1 MFGRKRIAE
10 LEQENCRLKVEGQ
23 KDYDGMRNM
32 QSKLIR
38 ATLIRATHEINSL
51 NEKIQYM
58 EEIELA
64 NSLIPISE
72 PITEVITEPLAW
84 ISGEPKDTGWYFVA
98 TGEWAEPGYYT
109 TALFYNP
116 AARCRWMRGEK
127 GNAERFER
135 EVIAYMEVPNYEK

>member
-1 MFGRKRIAE
+1 MFGRKKIAA
-10 LEQENCRLKVEGQ
+10 LEDKIRQLLPGAMMLVEVNDQLKEEKQHLEIALRDTEQANERLKSRL
-23 KDYDGMRNM
+23 KDAERVVI
-32 QSKLIR
+32 KPP
-38 ATLIRATHEINSL
+38 
-51 NEKIQYM
+51 
-58 EEIELA
+58 IE
-64 NSLIPISE
+64 
-72 PITEVITEPLAW
+72 W

-135 EVIAYMEVPNYEK
+135 EIIAYMEVPNYEK

>member
-1 MFGRKRIAE
+1 
-10 LEQENCRLKVEGQ
+10 
-23 KDYDGMRNM
+23 MRNM

-98 TGEWAEPGYYT
+98 IKPFSPLADIQT

-135 EVIAYMEVPNYEK
+135 EVIAYIETPEYK

>member
-10 LEQENCRLKVEGQ
+10 LEA
-23 KDYDGMRNM
+23 
-32 QSKLIR
+32 I
-38 ATLIRATHEINSL
+38 I
-51 NEKIQYM
+51 NEKLQVISIQAEVLRDKSRTISHM
-58 EEIELA
+58 GKELDYA
-64 NSLIPISE
+64 NEAMDLLSSQPVISE
-72 PITEVITEPLAW
+72 PITEVIPEPLAW

-98 TGEWAEPGYYT
+98 IKPFSPLADIQT

-135 EVIAYMEVPNYEK
+135 EIIAYIETPEYK

>member
-1 MFGRKRIAE
+1 MIIFGRKRISE
-10 LEQENCRLKVEGQ
+10 LEQEIVKYKEAIVNKTWSIVNLEREL
-23 KDYDGMRNM
+23 RH
-32 QSKLIR
+32 
-38 ATLIRATHEINSL
+38 A
-51 NEKIQYM
+51 NEAMDLLSSQ
-58 EEIELA
+58 
-64 NSLIPISE
+64 PVISE

-135 EVIAYMEVPNYEK
+135 EVIAYIETPEYK

>member
-1 MFGRKRIAE
+1 MFGRKKIAE
-10 LEQENCRLKVEGQ
+10 LR
-23 KDYDGMRNM
+23 
-32 QSKLIR
+32 
-38 ATLIRATHEINSL
+38 
-51 NEKIQYM
+51 
-58 EEIELA
+58 EEIRLDNICLDLA
-64 NSLIPISE
+64 NGRIDLLLVDIEKLQEELRQANEAMYLLSSQPVISE
-72 PITEVITEPLAW
+72 PITEVIPEPLAW

-135 EVIAYMEVPNYEK
+135 EIIAYMEVPNYEK